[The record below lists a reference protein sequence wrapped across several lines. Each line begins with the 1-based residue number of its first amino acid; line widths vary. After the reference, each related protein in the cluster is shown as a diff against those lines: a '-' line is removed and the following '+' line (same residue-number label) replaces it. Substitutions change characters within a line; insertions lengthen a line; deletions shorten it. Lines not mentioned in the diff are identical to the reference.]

1 MRKNYKNNLNLA
13 LLGQGKWKQALK
25 LTLLLIGFVM
35 GFGMVSAY
43 AQEASGG
50 LYMHK
55 TWVPDY
61 ENCPSGDCGYI
72 RLETFVTG
80 EKIISETH
88 VPTDI
93 VIVVDQSGSMEEEME
108 DGTRRIDALKA
119 ALRTFVQTVQQDAV
133 DNDCDH
139 RIAFVGFAAGNY
151 TTSNTYFLNT
161 EILSTASVVPY
172 RTTAGEEP
180 TVTESQYRDALQEVT
195 ATSIA
200 TGGRH
205 YLAIDRI
212 DASGGTMMQY
222 GLRLAREILSNREVT
237 QFNAGTEDNPNWI
250 DRTQVVVFFTDGYP
264 GRQFPT
270 GTNGERFANRRNTNG
285 YEAYVSQEVADAA
298 TIQARTIKQNGA
310 MIFTVGIFDGAQPNA
325 AYTTQRKNGTYNNR
339 QYYYWEPSTAPS
351 SGSGDAAA
359 NGLMHFISSNYSA
372 DEITGTTP
380 WTSLTTADHPAGD
393 HNDGKYLA
401 ASNSSELANIF
412 ESIAQQ
418 SGGSAYDLGSETV
431 VQDVISPTFQLDLPE
446 GTTPA
451 TAIKAY
457 APKCIGKEGDSFVF
471 ADLIDGTNRLHI
483 GTDANGIE
491 GVVVSGDENRLEDGV
506 VNYDEDSKTLTFTNF
521 NFAAMYVAQELD
533 GDGNPV
539 LDPVTHQPVFQG
551 RKLVMLIPLE
561 VEEGSW
567 GDGLVTNGPLS
578 IIQPNGDTLNPIYFN
593 TPTADVMGSVW
604 TEVVVEQP
612 STFDATANPIPLTTP
627 EDLAWFISWVN
638 GRLDYEAPYNTT
650 QPHPNASAILMA
662 DLDMSAHNWV
672 SIGEGTSGYTGT
684 FDGNG
689 HVITGLKNNAT
700 KHFKLGDKA
709 MVYPGMFSNVK
720 GTVKNLFVLDSE
732 FRAKNHLLNETD
744 EHRTFIHFGII
755 ADTLSAGGQIFNCEA
770 AGRLLCNE
778 NTNNLSRDSEMIFG
792 GLVGYNNGGT
802 IHSCMA
808 MAELTGYTMGGAV
821 GVNTGSFTNSF
832 TNGVYNYLDNNI
844 TGKYVGGIAGT
855 NTGTINN
862 CYVRFSREND
872 NLNKTTF
879 GQITGNGNFT
889 NCYSPSD
896 LAGMVP
902 ASSTPGNSLY
912 NSTQPSQWIRNY
924 NDNTIGNTRDKLI
937 DKLNAGRG
945 NGAEWKRTTAGG
957 YAKSLHGG
965 NINGDYPVL
974 MFTDYTCLG
983 SADGILID
991 YAATLKE
998 MLHRHNNGNLNENT
1012 GLGNRYKKTNHAA
1025 IAGGT
1030 INLYANDDVRIEEPS
1045 GKDGVAD
1052 NCTAEG
1058 VIVYIDENISLLQD
1072 NSSVINGFTG
1082 QTMKTFNFTTPY
1094 VEGDYQNGDRWH
1106 NVSSSLENSGFG
1118 WTYNNNNQVAWSE
1131 APRPCGH
1138 SLDQTN
1144 DDVDI
1149 FPTDLGTYHQTDFY
1163 CFLERAYH
1171 WINFRR
1177 NKLSHWHMDN
1187 HELNIPYPEQEEAF
1201 IPGKGYLLAINPLPF
1216 DTVEVKDAQ
1225 LLQNY
1230 GTLNHTDI
1238 TIPVTYTAA
1247 NEWTGLAGYNL
1258 LGNPYQSF
1266 LDFDAF
1272 VAGNTGLW
1280 NEGDTYELT
1289 YAVFNPQ
1296 SDTYEQYKSGSS
1308 KGSRAADNILNMH
1321 QGFFIKTSKGGNATF
1336 TNAMRTNEGTPCF
1349 RGEQPAY
1356 PLINFVL
1363 CDGESSKDIAVLE
1376 VGRPENDGATK
1387 LRVNNGKGRIS
1398 LRYDDNDFAIL
1409 FRDMTEGSQPLYFDA
1424 LENGTFTLNWNTAN
1438 ANFSSLTLVDNI
1450 TGVKYDMLA
1459 HDSYTFEGSTSDYK
1473 SRFKILIGEFT
1484 DVEENE
1490 ETVTNNFAFFDG
1502 SEWVVNGQ
1510 GQLTVTDM
1518 MGRVVYNTN
1527 LTNDQNRVSLN
1538 SLSQGMY
1545 LMQVSNANNTMVQK
1559 IVVR

>member
-1 MRKNYKNNLNLA
+1 MRKNYKNNKTMA
-13 LLGQGKWKQALK
+13 SLGQGKWKNVLGH
-25 LTLLLIGFVM
+25 TLLLIGFVM

-72 RLETFVTG
+72 QLETFVTG

-93 VIVVDQSGSMEEEME
+93 VIVVDQSRSMEDEME

-133 DNDCDH
+133 DNECDH

-151 TTSNTYFLNT
+151 TTDNTYFLNT

-172 RTTAGEEP
+172 RTTSGEEP
-180 TVTESQYRDALQEVT
+180 TVTENQYRDALQEVT

-200 TGGRH
+200 AGGRH
-205 YLAIDRI
+205 YQAIDRI

-237 QFNAGTEDNPNWI
+237 QFNAGTEENPNWI

-270 GTNGERFANRRNTNG
+270 GTNGDRFANRRNTNG
-285 YEAYVSQEVADAA
+285 YEGYVSQEVADAA

-359 NGLMHFISSNYSA
+359 NGLMHFISSNYTAAETSG
-372 DEITGTTP
+372 DTP
-380 WTSLTTADHPAGD
+380 WTTLTTATHAAGD
-393 HNDGKYLA
+393 HNNGKYLV
-401 ASNSSELANIF
+401 ASNSAELANIF

-431 VQDVISPTFQLDLPE
+431 VQDVISPTFQLSLPE
-446 GTTPA
+446 GTTAA

-483 GTDANGIE
+483 GTDANGNE

-506 VNYDEDSKTLTFTNF
+506 VDYDEDSKTLTFTNF

-561 VEEGSW
+561 VEEGTW
-567 GDGLVTNGPLS
+567 GDGLVTNGPMS
-578 IIQPNGDTLNPIYFN
+578 IIQPNGDTLNPLYFN

-672 SIGEGTSGYTGT
+672 SIGEGTTGYTGT

-689 HVITGLKNNAT
+689 HVITGLKNNAS
-700 KHFKLGDKA
+700 KYYKLGDKA
-709 MVYPGMFSNVK
+709 MVYPGMFANVK

-808 MAELTGYTMGGAV
+808 MAELTGYTMGGMI
-821 GVNTGSFTNSF
+821 GENNGTFKNGF
-832 TNGVYNYLDNNI
+832 TNGVYNYLDNNVV
-844 TGKYVGGIAGT
+844 GKYAGGIAAI
-855 NTGTINN
+855 NSGTIEN
-862 CYVRFSREND
+862 CYVRFSRENQ
-872 NLNKTTF
+872 NLNKVVF
-879 GQITGNGNFT
+879 GQITGTAASYT
-889 NCYSPSD
+889 NTYSPSD

-902 ASSTPGNSLY
+902 AGSTPGNNLY
-912 NSTQPSQWIRNY
+912 NDAQPAQWIRTY
-924 NDNTIGNTRDKLI
+924 SDNTIGDTRDKLV

-974 MFTDYTCLG
+974 MLTDYTCLA
-983 SADGILID
+983 SADGIRID

-998 MLHRHNNGNLNENT
+998 MLHRHNNGEMNTNTNL
-1012 GLGNRYKKTNHAA
+1012 GDSYKKTNHAA

-1030 INLYANDDVRIEEPS
+1030 INLYANDDVTLA
-1045 GKDGVAD
+1045 DGEDSSYESTNENV
-1052 NCTAEG
+1052 
-1058 VIVYIDENISLLQD
+1058 VVYIDENMSLLQGD
-1072 NSSVINGFTG
+1072 DSEITAFTG
-1082 QTMKTFNFTTPY
+1082 QNIKVY
-1094 VEGDYQNGDRWH
+1094 DGGKERWH
-1106 NVSSSLENSGFG
+1106 NVSSSLSNSQFG
-1118 WTYNNNNQVAWSE
+1118 WTYSNNEQVEHNFA
-1131 APRPCGH
+1131 ANPCGW
-1138 SLDQTN
+1138 LLNQTD
-1144 DDVDI
+1144 DDVAL
-1149 FPTDLGTYHQTDFY
+1149 FPTDMSTYHQSDFY

-1177 NKLSHWHMDN
+1177 NKLSHWHMDDYT
-1187 HELNIPYPEQEEAF
+1187 LNIPYPEQEDAF
-1201 IPGKGYLLAINPLPF
+1201 VPGKGYLLAFNPLPF
-1216 DTVEVKDAQ
+1216 DTVANPDSAW
-1225 LLQNY
+1225 LQNR
-1230 GTLNHTDI
+1230 GTLNNGEI
-1238 TIPVTYTAA
+1238 TIPVTCTAE
-1247 NEWTGLAGYNL
+1247 NEWTGLMGYNL
-1258 LGNPYQSF
+1258 LGNPYQSY
-1266 LDFDAF
+1266 LDFTTFAW
-1272 VAGNTGLW
+1272 ANSGLW
-1280 NEGDTYELT
+1280 NEESAKTFAIYDPESGQYVQGVAGEQPSAEAVATSGD
-1289 YAVFNPQ
+1289 
-1296 SDTYEQYKSGSS
+1296 
-1308 KGSRAADNILNMH
+1308 LNMH
-1321 QGFFIKTSKGGNATF
+1321 QGFFIRIDNAGTATF
-1336 TNAMRTNEGTPCF
+1336 NNTMRSNTPVEGTHL
-1349 RGEQPAY
+1349 RGTKVNHY
-1356 PLINFVL
+1356 PLINFFAT
-1363 CDGESSKDIAVLE
+1363 DSKGNTDIAVLE
-1376 VGRPENDGATK
+1376 VGRPENGGGEK
-1387 LRVNNGKGRIS
+1387 LRMGSATGRIS
-1398 LRYDDNDFAIL
+1398 LWNNNTNYGIL
-1409 FRDMTEGSQPLYFDA
+1409 FSEMTEGSQPLYFDA
-1424 LENGTFTLNWNTAN
+1424 QENGTFTLSWNTAN
-1438 ANFSSLTLVDNI
+1438 ANFSSLTLVDNL

-1473 SRFKILIGEFT
+1473 SRFKIVIGEFT

-1545 LMQVSNANNTMVQK
+1545 LMQVSDANNTMVQK